1 MFTFSDFTYVFTT
14 IFLPVVI
21 DGYMFFICEIS
32 GHSDA
37 SHDFGLG
44 SIVLLLALNFCNQQ
58 VPERV
63 AQTYQISALII
74 NYTITTLSVAIVM
87 ILMLKAQTNQHII
100 AIKKEKSKLC
110 KCLSSESRRKVD
122 CNAIHE
128 H

>member
-87 ILMLKAQTNQHII
+87 ILMLKAQTNQHAI
-100 AIKKEKSKLC
+100 AIKKEKSKLR
-110 KCLSSESRRKVD
+110 KCLSSESKKESRL
-122 CNAIHE
+122 
-128 H
+128 